1 MRPAGGN
8 HLTVKRYALA
18 VWDISTD
25 HFDAGA
31 ARREA
36 LGRSRRAIPLEDI
49 LVEHSSYK
57 RSHLKRRLYREGI
70 KRRECELCGQ
80 GEQWRGSPMTL
91 ILDHANGCATDNRIE
106 NLRILCPNCAATLD
120 THCGK
125 MLRRVRTERQCGGC
139 GGLFYPDGE
148 RRMYC
153 SRECWADSLRG
164 TPNHAARRVQRPPYA
179 ELLRDIAESGYS
191 AVGRRYGVSDNAIR
205 KWVRQYERELEAAEG
220 AAA

>member
-8 HLTVKRYALA
+8 HRTLKHYTTEI
-18 VWDISTD
+18 WHISTA
-25 HFDAGA
+25 HFDPGA

-36 LGRSRRAIPLEDI
+36 LGRARRLTPLSEI
-49 LVEHSSYK
+49 LVEHSTYA
-57 RSHLKRRLYREGI
+57 RSHLKARLYKDGL
-70 KRRECELCGQ
+70 KRRECEMCGQ
-80 GEQWRGSPMTL
+80 GEEWHGARIAL

-120 THCGK
+120 THCGR
-125 MLRRVRTERQCGGC
+125 MLRRVRTERLCGTC
-139 GGLFYPDGE
+139 GVLFYPDGE
-148 RRMYC
+148 RRIYC
-153 SRECWADSLRG
+153 SRGCWAKSIRG
-164 TPNHAARRVQRPPYA
+164 TPNHRARRVNRPPYA
-179 ELLRDIAESGYS
+179 RLLHEIANVGYS